1 VSIFDLSRVGMKP
14 AGWRGC
20 DAKHAAAAARGSNR
34 WPVVAGETKATES
47 CNQLATAATTS
58 KLMVLN
64 YNLTRNPPRTCH
76 GHGFPVSPAF
86 AFRARSPEVV
96 PQSRHGSE
104 NGRGPSVA
112 PGHSAGTPGGWMA
125 MTGRADGVGALK
137 VAPPAWK
144 LALQQHTRSPGRSS
158 RSLQASP
165 SQSHRREGGGDSE
178 RSLTA
183 GLDIDYHEAVAAT
196 ARVDDDLLMIR
207 DLADDLLD
215 SLGWSGGSQ
224 HSRDKEREGRGPN
237 AQGRCGAAA
246 AGAPSGAAPVLP
258 GDEARG
264 ASQSPA
270 AQQQVFMWEGARPAD
285 GPIRM
290 FSPSRPA
297 SVTSATSATS
307 ATASD
312 RKRRTRRSSA
322 NSSVLDELDT
332 ADLLGLDRMAQQ
344 NSAGPRP
351 LSAHG
356 RVGEGP
362 RLEWSRSPQA
372 SRMPVRSKTAL
383 GPFSDE
389 AQSQLTPPSVYFSDA
404 GEGLLRD
411 SVRPGAPRSGS
422 PSRPTSP
429 SGLPSYLQPSAA
441 YLRSLVEDRPNTPG
455 LFPRA
460 LVGSVD
466 ESCVI
471 ASACEVATG
480 LLLFSRTGH
489 RDRFAVSRTAPG
501 PGAYTPVGFA
511 NSANHPTPARES
523 CVCSSLICPPLPS
536 DCAVAR
542 GATASAREKPHG
554 PRSLLMLAG
563 ASKAPPQ

>member
-1 VSIFDLSRVGMKP
+1 MD
-14 AGWRGC
+14 
-20 DAKHAAAAARGSNR
+20 
-34 WPVVAGETKATES
+34 
-47 CNQLATAATTS
+47 
-58 KLMVLN
+58 
-64 YNLTRNPPRTCH
+64 
-76 GHGFPVSPAF
+76 
-86 AFRARSPEVV
+86 
-96 PQSRHGSE
+96 
-104 NGRGPSVA
+104 
-112 PGHSAGTPGGWMA
+112 

-158 RSLQASP
+158 RSSQASP

-178 RSLTA
+178 RALTA

-196 ARVDDDLLMIR
+196 AHATIDDDLLMIR

-215 SLGWSGGSQ
+215 SVGWSGGSQ
-224 HSRDKEREGRGPN
+224 HSRDKEREGRSPN
-237 AQGRCGAAA
+237 AQDRRGAAA
-246 AGAPSGAAPVLP
+246 AGAPSGAAPVLA

-264 ASQSPA
+264 ALQSPA
-270 AQQQVFMWEGARPAD
+270 AQQPVFMWEGVARPAD
-285 GPIRM
+285 GPMRM
-290 FSPSRPA
+290 FSPPRPA
-297 SVTSATSATS
+297 SVSSTTSATSATV
-307 ATASD
+307 SD

-332 ADLLGLDRMAQQ
+332 ADLLGLDRMARQ
-344 NSAGPRP
+344 NIAGPRP

-362 RLEWSRSPQA
+362 RLEWSCSPQA

-383 GPFSDE
+383 GHRRPFSDE
-389 AQSQLTPPSVYFSDA
+389 AQCQQKPPPEYFTNA

-411 SVRPGAPRSGS
+411 SVRHGPPRSGS
-422 PSRPTSP
+422 PSRPKSA

-441 YLRSLVEDRPNTPG
+441 YLRSLAEDRPNTPG

-460 LVGSVD
+460 LVADVD
-466 ESCVI
+466 DSCVI
-471 ASACEVATG
+471 ASACKVATG
-480 LLLFSRTGH
+480 LLMFSRTGH

-511 NSANHPTPARES
+511 NSSNHPTPARES

-554 PRSLLMLAG
+554 PRSLLMLFRVRVRAPLSDG
-563 ASKAPPQ
+563 ALVCVVRDVVP